1 MKFVVRFICTLLILA
16 VADNAMAVKIADI
29 TRIGGSR
36 TNVLTGLGLVV
47 GLKGTGDGGA
57 YLPAI
62 RPLVSMLSKFADPSS
77 VADMANAAN
86 VAIVTL
92 TATIPQNGVVNGD
105 HLDVYITSNGA
116 AASLRGGRLFVSPM
130 LGPTGQPYI
139 PHDADGNPL
148 KPIPFALAEGAVDL
162 EDPSTPT
169 SGVVRGGAVMEADL
183 PARYID
189 DAGNFMLIIDDPSTS
204 WITASTMAK
213 LINEAESTDGGDTI
227 AKDIDAKRILV
238 TIPETE
244 RKRPDSFISTVLRL
258 PVPMLATE
266 ARVQI
271 NERTGTII
279 LTGDVEISP
288 VVISHKGLTITTMSP
303 APLPTARDPLITT
316 QDAIPLDT
324 TNQGGARLQDLTNA
338 FDQLKVPVEDRI
350 EIVKE
355 LYKTGKLHAKLE
367 TQ

>member
-1 MKFVVRFICTLLILA
+1 MKLAVRFFSTLLILA
-16 VADNAMAVKIADI
+16 VVDNAMAVKIADI
-29 TRIGGSR
+29 TRIGGAR

-62 RPLVSMLSKFADPSS
+62 RPLVSMLSKFSDPSS
-77 VADMANAAN
+77 VTDLANAAN

-92 TATIPQNGVVNGD
+92 TATVPPNGVANGD

-116 AASLRGGRLFVSPM
+116 AISLHGGRLFVSPM
-130 LGPTGQPYI
+130 LGPTGQPYV
-139 PHDADGNPL
+139 PHDENGNPL
-148 KPIPFALAEGAVDL
+148 KPIPFALADGAVDL

-169 SGVVRGGAVMEADL
+169 SGVIKGGAVMEVDL
-183 PARYID
+183 PAKYID
-189 DAGNFMLIIDDPSTS
+189 DSGRFTLILDDPSAS
-204 WITASTMAK
+204 WTTASTIAK
-213 LINEAESTDGGDTI
+213 LINDAEAADSGDTI
-227 AKDIDAKRILV
+227 AVDVDAKNIVV
-238 TIPETE
+238 TIPPAE
-244 RKRPDSFISTVLRL
+244 RQRPDSFISSVLRL

-288 VVISHKGLTITTMSP
+288 VVISHRGLTITTLSP
-303 APLPTARDPLITT
+303 TPVPTARDPLVST

-367 TQ
+367 MQ